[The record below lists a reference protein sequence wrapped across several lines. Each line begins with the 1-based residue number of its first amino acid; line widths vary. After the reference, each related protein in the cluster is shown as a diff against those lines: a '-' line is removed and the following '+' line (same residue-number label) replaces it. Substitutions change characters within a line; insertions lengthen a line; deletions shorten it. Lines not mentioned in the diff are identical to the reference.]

1 MRNAAWSFDE
11 CYLAVWIYDM
21 FDASLYS
28 GPKTAL
34 YSQVAKII
42 GRTEGSVE
50 YKVQN
55 VAAVDSRPDG
65 EKSMYGL
72 DHYQELLKKVF
83 EWYWTDREASRKLYD
98 LVVMRILSQK

>member
-21 FDASLYS
+21 FDSGLYPGSKRSLYS
-28 GPKTAL
+28 
-34 YSQVAKII
+34 QIAKII
-42 GRTEGSVE
+42 NRTEKAVE

-55 VAAVDSRPDG
+55 VSAIDSRPA
-65 EKSMYGL
+65 ENKPISEL

-83 EWYWTDREASRKLYD
+83 EWYWVDRNASRKLYD
-98 LVVMRILSQK
+98 LVVMRVLSQE